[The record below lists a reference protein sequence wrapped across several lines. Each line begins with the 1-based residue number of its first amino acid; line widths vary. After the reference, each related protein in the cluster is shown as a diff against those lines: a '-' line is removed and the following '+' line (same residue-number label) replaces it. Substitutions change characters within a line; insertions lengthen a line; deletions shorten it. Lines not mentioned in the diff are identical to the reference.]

1 MATLEKKKETTREI
15 VEVLQSSDAV
25 YLTEYNGMT
34 VADVNKLRQEFKKDD
49 ITYRVFKNTLVKRAM
64 DEVGGYDKVYDH
76 LENQT
81 AYAFVSGDP
90 SRPAKILKNF
100 LKDHKRP
107 YFKAALIEGVLYQEK
122 DLEALSAMKSK
133 EEVIGDIIGLLMA
146 PITNVVGALQAQG
159 SNIVGAV
166 KTIADKAEN

>member
-15 VEVLQSSDAV
+15 VEALQSSDAV
-25 YLTEYNGMT
+25 YLTEYNGMS
-34 VADVNKLRQEFKKDD
+34 VADVNALRREFRKDD
-49 ITYRVFKNTLVKRAM
+49 ISYRVFKNTLVKRAM
-64 DEVGGYDKVYDH
+64 DEVGGYEDIYEH

-90 SRPAKILKNF
+90 AKPAKILKNF
-100 LKDHKRP
+100 LKDRKKP
-107 YFKAALIEGVLYQEK
+107 YFKAAYIEGVVYKEN
-122 DLEALSAMKSK
+122 DLETLSSMKSK

-166 KTIADKAEN
+166 KTIADKEEN

>member
-1 MATLEKKKETTREI
+1 MATLAQKKETTKEI
-15 VEVLQSSDAV
+15 VEVLKSTEAV
-25 YLTEYNGMT
+25 YFTEYNGMT
-34 VADVNKLRQEFKKDD
+34 VAQVNNLRREFKKDG

-64 DEVGGYDKVYDH
+64 DEVGGYEEIYSH

-90 SRPAKILKNF
+90 AKPAKILKNF
-100 LKDHKRP
+100 LKDNKKPH
-107 YFKAALIEGVLYQEK
+107 FKAAFIEGVVYKEN

-166 KTIADKAEN
+166 KTIADKEEN